1 MRQPKRD
8 GQAHSDESGI
18 DGRGS
23 NADQAKNAM
32 TIGFWATYG
41 IFATVDDYF
50 WHGGQRHALAHIAI
64 AMRRRPRNLL
74 HMIIRFTQF
83 GRDLGLSCPH
93 GDTGGWATI
102 VGPCLVLGRRQTLSI
117 NS

>member
-8 GQAHSDESGI
+8 GQAHSDEGRI
-18 DGRGS
+18 DGSGR
-23 NADQAKNAM
+23 NADRAKKRDDDWFSE
-32 TIGFWATYG
+32 GYG

-50 WHGGQRHALAHIAI
+50 WHGAQRHALAHIAI
-64 AMRRRPRNLL
+64 ALRRRSRNLL

-83 GRDLGLSCPH
+83 GRDLGLSCRH

-102 VGPCLVLGRRQTLSI
+102 VGPCSVLGRRQTLSV